1 MFVNNHDSHSLE
13 PCLCVSPRRR
23 ARSRVRRV
31 FQSHTRT
38 DLCIR
43 VTADGI
49 AGSHS
54 LARQHVH
61 RSSHANRHHGAHRR
75 APSRSFV
82 SARHTDGARA
92 TRASRD
98 AATII
103 GDSVSGSRTIETD
116 AAGRARERRVARRS
130 GANECIA
137 ARSRGERTR
146 RLTHDRARDRRP
158 RRRRRSPRSAS
169 KRRRRSAWPPSS
181 RFRFKSPRL
190 APISPPICSRRRK
203 RTRS

>member
-1 MFVNNHDSHSLE
+1 MIHTLSSLAFA
-13 PCLCVSPRRR
+13 SRRVV
-23 ARSRVRRV
+23 ARVRAFGAFSNRTHGRT
-31 FQSHTRT
+31 SASDMSESPTR
-38 DLCIR
+38 
-43 VTADGI
+43 GI